1 MKKVFALIFCGLF
14 AFFGLTAQ
22 DTATHKT
29 NPKERT
35 GAQLVPPASV
45 YAQEQ
50 AKLPAAPSSTLTKGT
65 ASDETPVPVDYSNPD
80 SFYDQGFIGLIKAGV
95 LAIIA
100 ALGAFLPGLR
110 NIAGS
115 VKGGKIVSSAVVTF
129 VALCAVIAFRQGAFT
144 ENLFNMITQ
153 EFLPNFGYMGL
164 IYSAYTFVVNLV
176 KRKLPTS
183 PAATE

>member
-1 MKKVFALIFCGLF
+1 MKKLFALIFCGMF

-22 DTATHKT
+22 DTATQK
-29 NPKERT
+29 NNVKERP
-35 GAQLVPPASV
+35 GAQLVPPATV
-45 YAQEQ
+45 YAQEP
-50 AKLPAAPSSTLTKGT
+50 AKLPAAPSSSLTKG

-80 SFYDQGFIGLIKAGV
+80 SFYDQGFIGLLKAGV

-110 NIAGS
+110 TVATS
-115 VKGGKIVSSAVVTF
+115 AKGGKIISSAVVTF
-129 VALCAVIAFRQGAFT
+129 VALTAVIAFRQGAFT

-176 KRKLPTS
+176 KKKLPTA